1 MPIVPNSFEYY
12 KCLITSKSRKNG
24 LIYEFKRDILNMYY
38 NLKESE
44 QMKNYKFYKEKL
56 KMISISMLT
65 IGFFFTGSSFAEEN
79 PDNLNVRLSEE
90 YLEWSELS
98 NKEKNNSIMPNTYIA
113 DVSDDILAKYDVKQT
128 PKLVSSLLGK
138 TRVSLEDNVSATSTQ
153 SRYSLVDDLDMR
165 VEHQGRTSECWAF
178 SLIKS
183 METNMAISTQSRELK
198 NFSERHMDYAT
209 SKTFLDGTN
218 PQGFNREVGQG
229 GIPICG
235 LAYLVNGQGA
245 VLEENMPFENNENK
259 INLSEINEPIDTI
272 VTDYVILPS
281 VNKKYTRSSNGNT
294 TSVKYYKKSGE
305 EYTQEELERARQMI
319 KEHLVKYGAVAT
331 MTGGNLSEFYNNS
344 EVFKATAYNCNVTT
358 KVRDHAIT
366 IVGWDDNYSR
376 DNFAEGSKPSSDGAY
391 IVLNTYGTES
401 FDNGYLYVSYEDVFV
416 EDELYGICGT
426 SSVNY
431 NKIYQHDFY
440 GGIYQIGSSAQNS
453 GYYATVF
460 EKENTAEEYLQ
471 SVGITLSDYS
481 KVEIYVNPN
490 GDSLDKESLQL
501 VAAPSTTYSPGYH
514 KINFDEIK
522 VSGTEFAVVV
532 KQTSDN
538 NEFYFSIETSL
549 EGTIYSDVTSS
560 GLSYYSLDGENW
572 KDLTAVKINGI
583 NLKNSDV
590 CVKAFTNEK
599 SATPEEPDNPEKP
612 DQPSTPENPD
622 NSGGTVTPEEP
633 EKPNEPTTP
642 DEPQEDVFK
651 SETYKITDE
660 DIMKIEGETTIE
672 KFSKN
677 ISTNLEMSFM
687 ENDAK
692 ITDKKQ
698 IIKTGMKLKLS
709 NDKEYILIV
718 RGDTNSDGKLSL
730 IDISKLIMHYNE
742 AKGYELTGNAKK
754 GADMNADGVI
764 NLVDVSQMVM
774 VYNSK

>member
-1 MPIVPNSFEYY
+1 
-12 KCLITSKSRKNG
+12 
-24 LIYEFKRDILNMYY
+24 MYY

-44 QMKNYKFYKEKL
+44 QMKKNKFYKEKL
-56 KMISISMLT
+56 KIISISVLT
-65 IGFFFTGSSFAEEN
+65 LGIFFTGSSFAEEN
-79 PDNLNVRLSEE
+79 SDNLEVRLSEE

-98 NKEKNNSIMPNTYIA
+98 NKEKKNSMMPNTYIPDA
-113 DVSDDILAKYDVKQT
+113 SNEILARYEVKQT

-138 TRVSLEDNVSATSTQ
+138 NRVSLEENVSATSTQ
-153 SRYSLVDDLDMR
+153 SRYSLVDDLDIR
-165 VEHQGRTSECWAF
+165 VEHQGSTSECWAF

-183 METNMAISTQSRELK
+183 METNMAISTQSRELE

-218 PQGFNREVGQG
+218 SVGFNREVGQG

-235 LAYLVNGQGA
+235 LAYLTNGQGA
-245 VLEENMPFENNENK
+245 VLEENMPFEDNENK
-259 INLSEINEPIDTI
+259 INLSKINQPVDTI
-272 VTDYVILPS
+272 VTDYVILPRI
-281 VNKKYTRSSNGNT
+281 NKKYERDASGNT
-294 TSVKYYKKSGE
+294 TSVKYYNSSGE
-305 EYTQEELERARQMI
+305 EYTQDELANVRQMI
-319 KEHLVKYGAVAT
+319 KEHIVKYGAIAT
-331 MTGGNLSEFYNNS
+331 MTGGNLSQYYNNS
-344 EVFKATAYNCNVTT
+344 DPFKASAYNCNITT

-376 DNFAEGSKPSSDGAY
+376 DNFAEGAKPSTDGAY

-416 EDELYGICGT
+416 EDELYGICDT
-426 SSVNY
+426 SKVNY
-431 NKIYQHDFY
+431 DKLYQHDFY
-440 GGIYQIGSSAQNS
+440 GGIYQIGSGAQDT

-471 SVGITLSDYS
+471 SVGISLCDYS
-481 KVEIYVNPN
+481 KVEIYVNPT
-490 GDSLDKESLQL
+490 GDSLDAENLQL
-501 VAAPSTTYSPGYH
+501 VAAPSTVFSPGYH
-514 KINFDEIK
+514 TINFDEIK

-532 KQTSDN
+532 KQISDKGQ
-538 NEFYFSIETSL
+538 FYFSIETSL

-560 GLSYYSLDGENW
+560 GLSYYSLDGEKWRN
-572 KDLTAVKINGI
+572 LTTVKIDGI
-583 NLKNSDV
+583 DLKNSDV
-590 CVKAFTNEK
+590 CIKAFTK
-599 SATPEEPDNPEKP
+599 
-612 DQPSTPENPD
+612 ENS
-622 NSGGTVTPEEP
+622 NAPEEP
-633 EKPNEPTTP
+633 EKPVEPTNPVNPDNPVGPVTP
-642 DEPQEDVFK
+642 DEPENPEEPTEPEEVFK
-651 SETYKITDE
+651 SEVYKINEE

-672 KFSKN
+672 NFSKN
-677 ISTNLEMSFM
+677 VTTNLEMSFM
-687 ENDAK
+687 DNDAK
-692 ITDKKQ
+692 ITDNSQ